1 MDLLDRLAVTIG
13 ATRPDD
19 RAELVARDLLD
30 TARRASLAC
39 VALVIEH
46 GPLTANDWLAVA
58 ADFRHAKVAR
68 GSHVPGLYAAH
79 EAAEKL
85 AANDLEGA
93 LALLADSC
101 GLPVEEWV
109 RITRAEQGR

>member
-1 MDLLDRLAVTIG
+1 MEFLDRLAVATG
-13 ATRPDD
+13 ATAPDD

-58 ADFRHAKVAR
+58 ADFRHAKLVR
-68 GSHVPGLYAAH
+68 GSHVPGLHAAH

-85 AANDLEGA
+85 AANDLDGA
-93 LALLADSC
+93 LDVLAADC
-101 GLPVEEWV
+101 GLAVEEWV
-109 RITRAEQGR
+109 RTTRQEQGR